1 MAKMTFS
8 KGKLSRFEKYL
19 EHIEIQ
25 EAKEL
30 GATNIID
37 IGKHIG
43 ITYPAAHLKVKKI
56 R

>member
-19 EHIEIQ
+19 EREEIVYS
-25 EAKEL
+25 KEL
-30 GATNIID
+30 GGTNMID

-43 ITYPAAHLKVKKI
+43 IKYPSAQLKVKKI